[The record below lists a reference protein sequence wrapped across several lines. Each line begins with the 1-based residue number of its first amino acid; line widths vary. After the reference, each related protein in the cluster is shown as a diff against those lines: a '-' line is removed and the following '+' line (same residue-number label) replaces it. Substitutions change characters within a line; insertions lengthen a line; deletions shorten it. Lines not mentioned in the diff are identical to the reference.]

1 MRYNGPGFSLFEWQY
16 KGSSVN
22 CIIITWNITPSFQC
36 HDMLVQTQPSLI
48 HWFMKA
54 QSRDLTKWLCAKRVL
69 REDNQGLLCSILQ
82 NSSLSAF
89 PKNQC
94 HGIVCGVILHEHAV
108 KLEKRFVSSQFS
120 LSSPSTWRTSRKIFG
135 RVTKRES
142 YGFRESYEISAMIIA
157 YLIYEISVGWNI
169 PHQPYQESWFFRPEI
184 YFWMT
189 FLLFTDCLKVEMP
202 KSNLVP
208 ALRPKKPAPQSHDDK
223 NTGTRHEEL

>member
-1 MRYNGPGFSLFEWQY
+1 
-16 KGSSVN
+16 
-22 CIIITWNITPSFQC
+22 
-36 HDMLVQTQPSLI
+36 MLVQTQPSLI

-54 QSRDLTKWLCAKRVL
+54 QSRDLTRWLCAKSVL
-69 REDNQGLLCSILQ
+69 KDDNQGLLCSILQ
-82 NSSLSAF
+82 NSSVSAF

-108 KLEKRFVSSQFS
+108 KLKERSISGHFS
-120 LSSPSTWRTSRKIFG
+120 LSSPSTWRTSRKEF
-135 RVTKRES
+135 RES
-142 YGFRESYEISAMIIA
+142 YCFRESYEISAMIIA
-157 YLIYEISVGWNI
+157 YSIYKISVGCNI
-169 PHQPYQESWFFRPEI
+169 RHQPYQKSWFFRPEI